1 MMLLPRDKQLCHI
14 VLGLFLIMSSFM
26 NVNLGGKFSFL
37 KQTEQKVIININFDN
52 LIFEFNFTF

>member
-1 MMLLPRDKQLCHI
+1 M
-14 VLGLFLIMSSFM
+14 LGLFLIMSSFM